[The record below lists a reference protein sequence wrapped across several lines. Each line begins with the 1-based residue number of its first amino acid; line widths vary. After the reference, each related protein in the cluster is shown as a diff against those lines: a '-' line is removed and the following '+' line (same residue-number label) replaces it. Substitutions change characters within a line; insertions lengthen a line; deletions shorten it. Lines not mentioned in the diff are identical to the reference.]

1 MNFFEEATLRLKQQ
15 LQTTQD
21 KEVAA
26 ALGLSAQAWV
36 GRKNRGNFPEKELR
50 AIYAY
55 LMAQPAVKNRVPDY
69 APPAATTAKAGG

>member
-1 MNFFEEATLRLKQQ
+1 MRTGKHLG
-15 LQTTQD
+15 
-21 KEVAA
+21 VARPILPPMPWQ
-26 ALGLSAQAWV
+26 ALASL
-36 GRKNRGNFPEKELR
+36 PEKDLQ